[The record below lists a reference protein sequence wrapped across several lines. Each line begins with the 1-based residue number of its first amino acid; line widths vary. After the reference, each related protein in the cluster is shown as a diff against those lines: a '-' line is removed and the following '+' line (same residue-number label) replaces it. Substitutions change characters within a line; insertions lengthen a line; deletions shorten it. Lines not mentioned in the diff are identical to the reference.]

1 MPTYSTYE
9 AKARLSE
16 ILRGVRRGQRAVIAH
31 RGTPIAE
38 VRPLP
43 KQETLAERLEEL
55 EAAGALTPA
64 PERAVRLAPIARRRG
79 ALKRFLASR
88 E

>member
-1 MPTYSTYE
+1 VPTYSTYE

-43 KQETLAERLEEL
+43 KQETLAEC
-55 EAAGALTPA
+55 
-64 PERAVRLAPIARRRG
+64 
-79 ALKRFLASR
+79 
-88 E
+88 